1 LPFRVA
7 IFYLLGRTAGLR
19 LPDEYIATTGG
30 LSIDPS
36 SAAKDPADLG
46 AFKKEMTRG
55 GFLF

>member
-1 LPFRVA
+1 MA
-7 IFYLLGRTAGLR
+7 IFYLLGRRAGRR
-19 LPDEYIATTGG
+19 LPDEYIATIGG
-30 LSIDPS
+30 LSIEPS